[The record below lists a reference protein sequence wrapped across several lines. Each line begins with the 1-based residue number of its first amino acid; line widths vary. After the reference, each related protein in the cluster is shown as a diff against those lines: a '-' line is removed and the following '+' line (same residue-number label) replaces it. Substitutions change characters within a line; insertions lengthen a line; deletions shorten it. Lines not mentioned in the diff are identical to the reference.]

1 MPPIKAASKTKD
13 TSSNGNTNLLSSI
26 SPNSSVEEPDVI
38 VTSPPKPLINI
49 YENRRKIDQ
58 AIAAPNFLFLSLS
71 SSAFLP
77 RGARVIIIPNKK
89 RTITAPI

>member
-38 VTSPPKPLINI
+38 VTSPLKPLINI
-49 YENRRKIDQ
+49 
-58 AIAAPNFLFLSLS
+58 
-71 SSAFLP
+71 
-77 RGARVIIIPNKK
+77 
-89 RTITAPI
+89 